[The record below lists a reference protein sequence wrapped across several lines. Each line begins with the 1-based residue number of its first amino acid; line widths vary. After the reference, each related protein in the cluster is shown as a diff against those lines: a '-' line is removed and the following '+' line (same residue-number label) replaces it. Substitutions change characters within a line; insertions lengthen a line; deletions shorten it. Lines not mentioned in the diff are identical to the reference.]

1 MHVCTY
7 VLISSHTCISYI
19 QLDATASDAGY
30 YVSITI
36 YTSHTGTNSGTGI
49 LIHTY
54 IIITVGLL

>member
-1 MHVCTY
+1 MYVCDD
-7 VLISSHTCISYI
+7 IISYI
-19 QLDATASDAGY
+19 HFDATASDAGY